1 MHFLIGGI
9 CTRVL
14 DSLLLKN
21 HSSPSTHWLMVNVE
35 MNEITEYVTRV
46 KLTIHI
52 MGVSY
57 RAMHLVSSTEKQM
70 FLP

>member
-1 MHFLIGGI
+1 
-9 CTRVL
+9 
-14 DSLLLKN
+14 
-21 HSSPSTHWLMVNVE
+21 MVNVE

-46 KLTIHI
+46 KLTIHN

-70 FLP
+70 FMP